1 MRDVKRGR
9 ATRRYAWVGATALA
23 LVALGLGALVSL
35 ASSAPAPTYVTRDPS
50 LRNAPLSFYPSR
62 GGAHPR
68 AVVFF
73 FGNDIGF
80 WEPHRELAEFL
91 AVHGYAVVGFDMRP
105 LLASL
110 PAEEPERDSV
120 FARRIRTLIAR
131 SRHELAADS
140 VPLVIAGHSLG
151 AEVALWTA
159 AYVHPHALEG
169 VLAMAP
175 GARSHLR
182 VTWADLTNSGDPTG
196 PGTFS
201 VPRTAAV
208 VPQPARI
215 AVIRGDH
222 DKYRY
227 ADPPIL
233 AAGGAR
239 TRRYV
244 VPFASHSL
252 KRILIAKLV
261 VLEALHWMEQTPVTS
276 AAASSSAAPSRT
288 PATSSGGDTAGPAPP
303 CSDSPSRPNPSAP
316 ASAPPRPRDRRA
328 HA

>member
-1 MRDVKRGR
+1 MSDVKRGR
-9 ATRRYAWVGATALA
+9 ATWRYAWVAATALA
-23 LVALGLGALVSL
+23 LVALGLGALASL
-35 ASSAPAPTYVTRDPS
+35 ASSAPAPNYVARDPS
-50 LRNAPLSFYPSR
+50 LRNASLSFYPSR
-62 GGAHPR
+62 GAAHPR

-80 WEPHRELAEFL
+80 WEPHRELADFL
-91 AVHGYAVVGFDMRP
+91 AGHGYAVVGFDMRP

-110 PAEEPERDSV
+110 PEEEPERDSV

-159 AYVHPHALEG
+159 AYVHPHRLEG

-201 VPRTAAV
+201 VPRTVAV
-208 VPQPARI
+208 VPEPARI

-222 DKYRY
+222 DKYGY
-227 ADPPIL
+227 ADPAIL
-233 AAGGAR
+233 AAGGTR

-261 VLEALHWMEQTPVTS
+261 VLEALHWMEEMPV
-276 AAASSSAAPSRT
+276 
-288 PATSSGGDTAGPAPP
+288 
-303 CSDSPSRPNPSAP
+303 
-316 ASAPPRPRDRRA
+316 RA
-328 HA
+328 HAVRGRGAAHRLHRSPVGGAAYSLTGQRSSR